1 MYKKALLEGNYRH
14 ALSQRYQVAENIK
27 TIRLVYPIIIFEA
40 LAKVV
45 LTFVVFYLFI
55 YPANVEDT
63 RMLEHLFDV
72 TLASYI
78 ASMPWMFIL
87 RHQPYRAFVGKY
99 MPRVQ
104 MFRNEV
110 VEIRTIQAVNGGE
123 ILMEP
128 TQKDH
133 FDMLQKDWNH
143 RQR

>member
-1 MYKKALLEGNYRH
+1 M
-14 ALSQRYQVAENIK
+14 
-27 TIRLVYPIIIFEA
+27 FET
-40 LAKVV
+40 LAKLV
-45 LTFVVFYLFI
+45 LIFVLFYINI
-55 YPANVEDT
+55 YPANIEDK
-63 RMLEHLFDV
+63 RMLAHLFDV